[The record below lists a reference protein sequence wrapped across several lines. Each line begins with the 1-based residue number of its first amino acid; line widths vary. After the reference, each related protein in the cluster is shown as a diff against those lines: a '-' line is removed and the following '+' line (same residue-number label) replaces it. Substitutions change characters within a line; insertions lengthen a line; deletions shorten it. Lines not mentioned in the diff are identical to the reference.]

1 MSLSAEWVSVVVVIL
16 VPMISGI
23 VAQLRLLWTV
33 AEKVDLI
40 TTNYRTVLEEIE
52 AIKHRLDELE
62 QELRR

>member
-23 VAQLRLLWTV
+23 VAQLRLLWAV

-52 AIKHRLDELE
+52 AIKQRLDELE
-62 QELRR
+62 RELRR

>member
-23 VAQLRLLWTV
+23 VAQLRLLWAV

-62 QELRR
+62 RELRR

>member
-62 QELRR
+62 QELRK